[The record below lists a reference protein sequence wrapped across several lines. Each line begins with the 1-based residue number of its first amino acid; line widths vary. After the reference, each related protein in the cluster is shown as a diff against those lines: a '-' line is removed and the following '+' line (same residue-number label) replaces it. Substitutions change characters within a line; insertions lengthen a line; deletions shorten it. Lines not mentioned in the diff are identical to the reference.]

1 MLRSECKVGMK
12 VHFGRANGEKT
23 LGEVIKMN
31 PQKAKVRTLEER
43 GNGRGSGAGAL
54 WNVPYSMMTPA
65 EVDGAAPSP
74 VMVRRTLDYNVFQ
87 PREDILIL
95 QAICVVYDNLSPENL
110 SCDGEATVSHM
121 NQVRSECNRKLK
133 GLFAALGRTV
143 TEEEAYEWDRQRQE
157 AAETP
162 VVPIKP

>member
-1 MLRSECKVGMK
+1 MLRDECRLKMK
-12 VHFGRANGEKT
+12 VYFGRTNGAKT

-31 PQKAKVRTLEER
+31 PTKAKVQTLEGR

-65 EVDGAAPSP
+65 DATEAASIAKPA
-74 VMVRRTLDYNVFQ
+74 LEYNVFQ
-87 PREDILIL
+87 PREDKLII
-95 QAICVVYDNLSPENL
+95 QAILEVYGNLSPENL
-110 SCDGEATVSHM
+110 SCDGEASMAHM
-121 NQVRSECNRKLK
+121 NRVRSECNRKLK

-157 AAETP
+157 VAETP
-162 VVPIKP
+162 VVPHQS

>member
-1 MLRSECKVGMK
+1 
-12 VHFGRANGEKT
+12 
-23 LGEVIKMN
+23 
-31 PQKAKVRTLEER
+31 
-43 GNGRGSGAGAL
+43 
-54 WNVPYSMMTPA
+54 
-65 EVDGAAPSP
+65 
-74 VMVRRTLDYNVFQ
+74 
-87 PREDILIL
+87 
-95 QAICVVYDNLSPENL
+95 
-110 SCDGEATVSHM
+110 M